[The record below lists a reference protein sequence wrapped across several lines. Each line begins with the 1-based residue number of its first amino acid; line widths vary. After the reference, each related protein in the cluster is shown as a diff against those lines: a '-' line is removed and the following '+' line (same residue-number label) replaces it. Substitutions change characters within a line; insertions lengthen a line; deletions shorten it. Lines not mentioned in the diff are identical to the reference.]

1 MPCLPIHFLIIVHL
15 HPFGTHSALIQH
27 SSQYMQAQSA
37 PIRHSFS
44 THSALIVI
52 HASPFSTHSALIS
65 IHPFST
71 HLYTCKPIQHSFS
84 THLNTPIQ
92 HSSQY
97 MQAQWTDVH
106 HSLDICAP
114 RTDTLFQKLLPKMGT
129 CQVPS
134 IGFVATT
141 HYGTQPACIQE
152 AGWLIHDNMSL
163 CL

>member
-71 HLYTCKPIQHSFS
+71 HLNTCKPNELMYI
-84 THLNTPIQ
+84 THLTFARHARTPSFRSFCRRWA
-92 HSSQY
+92 HARY
-97 MQAQWTDVH
+97 QASALWR
-106 HSLDICAP
+106 P
-114 RTDTLFQKLLPKMGT
+114 RTTAR
-129 CQVPS
+129 S
-134 IGFVATT
+134 
-141 HYGTQPACIQE
+141 QPAFRKQV
-152 AGWLIHDNMSL
+152 G
-163 CL
+163 